1 MGKKNQEARY
11 DADGARRV
19 MRKRDYMADLG
30 GQLGLGL
37 MANLVGQLTYF
48 YTDKVG
54 MAVGGVGIAM
64 MIAKV
69 LDALTDVIVGNMV
82 DHSKGGNKKYYS
94 WMLRMAL
101 PAAIVIVMMF
111 TVPIQAGQTAALIY
125 VIITNLLLTAVIYTM
140 IATPF
145 GAVMIVRTNSLSERS
160 SMGLFRA
167 LGNYG
172 AGMLVAIFTI
182 PVTNM
187 LGGTQSAWIKYG
199 FIIALVVLLLFLICY
214 NNGVKAKFASD
225 YQEEENHIAQEEEE
239 AVPFKEALGMLLHNK
254 YWVIVLLFN
263 LITSITSAVAASSGT
278 YYAKW
283 IFGNDNLVA
292 VIGSFGMLA
301 TLLGFILSKPIIAK
315 LGVTRTVQLG
325 LLGAAVPALI
335 RCILPANFTVYA
347 ATSLFASFIQI
358 PLMCLYGVLTAMTV
372 DYNEWKYG
380 KKLVAMSGGAIG
392 FGSKVGNG
400 LGSVVLSAF
409 LVAGGYNAALEAA
422 SASMRYSIYGFSNY
436 LPLIVNLVMFL
447 IFTRFDLEK
456 KLPGMR
462 EEIASRKES
471 KEL

>member
-54 MAVGGVGIAM
+54 MAVGGVGLAM

-94 WMLRMAL
+94 WMLRMAV
-101 PAAIVIVMMF
+101 PAAIVIVLMF

-335 RCILPANFTVYA
+335 RCILPTNFIVYA

-422 SASMRYSIYGFSNY
+422 STSMRYSIYGFSNY

-462 EEIASRKES
+462 EEIASRKE
-471 KEL
+471 K

>member
-1 MGKKNQEARY
+1 MGKKKQEVRY
-11 DADGARRV
+11 DADGVRRV
-19 MRKRDYMADLG
+19 MRKRDYFADFG

-54 MAVGGVGIAM
+54 LAVGGVGIMM
-64 MIAKV
+64 MIAKII
-69 LDALTDVIVGNMV
+69 DALTDVIVGNMV

-94 WMLRMAL
+94 WMLRMAV
-101 PAAIVIVMMF
+101 PAAVVIVMMF
-111 TVPIQAGQTAALIY
+111 TVPKGAGSAVSLAY
-125 VIITNLLLTAVIYTM
+125 VLLTNLLLTAVIYTM

-167 LGNYG
+167 VGNYG
-172 AGMLVAIFTI
+172 AGMVISIVTI

-187 LGGTQSAWIKYG
+187 LGGTQNAWIKYG
-199 FIIALVVLLLFLICY
+199 FVIAVAVLLLFLICY
-214 NNGVKAKFASD
+214 ANGRKAKFASD
-225 YQEEENHIAQEEEE
+225 FEAEEQQMETEEEE
-239 AVPFKEALGMLLHNK
+239 AVPFKEALGMLLRNK
-254 YWVIVLLFN
+254 YWMIILLFN

-292 VIGSFGMLA
+292 VVGTVGMLA
-301 TLLGFILSKPIIAK
+301 TFVGFAISKPIISK
-315 LGVTRTVQLG
+315 FGITKTVQIG
-325 LLGAAVPALI
+325 LLGAAIPSLI
-335 RCILPANFTVYA
+335 RCLMPTNFTVYVV
-347 ATSLFASFIQI
+347 TGLVSSFIQI

-400 LGSVVLSAF
+400 LGSVVLAGF
-409 LVAGGYNAALEAA
+409 LAVGGYNAALE
-422 SASMRYSIYGFSNY
+422 SATTSMRYSIYGFSNY
-436 LPLIVNLVMFL
+436 LPLIVNLVMFF
-447 IFTRFDLEK
+447 IFTRFDLEA
-456 KLPGMR
+456 KLPKMR
-462 EEIASRKES
+462 EEVAARKEE
-471 KEL
+471 K

>member
-54 MAVGGVGIAM
+54 MAVGGVGLAM

-94 WMLRMAL
+94 WMLRMAV
-101 PAAIVIVMMF
+101 PAAIVIVLMF

-140 IATPF
+140 TATPL

-335 RCILPANFTVYA
+335 RCILPTNFIVYA

-422 SASMRYSIYGFSNY
+422 STSMRYSIYGFSNY

-462 EEIASRKES
+462 EEIASRKE
-471 KEL
+471 K

>member
-1 MGKKNQEARY
+1 MEKKNQEPRF
-11 DADGARRV
+11 DADGTRRV
-19 MRKRDYMADLG
+19 MRKRDYMADFG
-30 GQLGLGL
+30 GQLALGL

-54 MAVGGVGIAM
+54 MAVGGVGIVM

-94 WMLRMAL
+94 WMLRMAV
-101 PAAIVIVMMF
+101 PAAAVIVMMF
-111 TVPIQAGQTAALIY
+111 TVPIKAGQTAALIY
-125 VIITNLLLTAVIYTM
+125 VFITNLLLTAVIYTM

-145 GAVMIVRTNSLSERS
+145 SAVMIVRTSSLSERS

-167 LGNYG
+167 VGNYG
-172 AGMLVAIFTI
+172 AGMLVSIMTI
-182 PVTNM
+182 PVTNI
-187 LGGTQSAWIKYG
+187 LGGTQNAWIKYG
-199 FIIALVVLLLFLICY
+199 AILAALVLLLFLICY
-214 NNGVKAKFASD
+214 NNGRKAKFASD
-225 YQEEENHIAQEEEE
+225 YEQEENNTAEEEEE

-263 LITSITSAVAASSGT
+263 LITSITSAIAASSGT

-292 VIGSFGMLA
+292 VTGTVGMLA
-301 TLLGFILSKPIIAK
+301 TILGFALSKPIIAK
-315 LGVTRTVQLG
+315 LGVTKTVQLG
-325 LLGAAVPALI
+325 LIGAAVPALI
-335 RCILPANFTVYA
+335 RCIFPTSFVITTAC
-347 ATSLFASFIQI
+347 SLFASFIQI

-409 LVAGGYNAALEAA
+409 LVVGGYNAALETA

-436 LPLIVNLVMFL
+436 LPLIVNLVMFF
-447 IFTRFDLEK
+447 IFTKFDLEE
-456 KLPGMR
+456 KLPKIR
-462 EEIASRKES
+462 EETAARKAE
-471 KEL
+471 K